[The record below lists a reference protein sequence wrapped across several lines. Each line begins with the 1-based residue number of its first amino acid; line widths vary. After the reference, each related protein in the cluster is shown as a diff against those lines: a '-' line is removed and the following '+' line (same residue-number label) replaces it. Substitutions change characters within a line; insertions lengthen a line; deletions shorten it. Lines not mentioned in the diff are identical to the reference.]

1 MATVPRQVLLLERRL
16 AAFRKHLPAALDGD
30 EKAVHHARVATRRL
44 REALPVVGADLPRRR
59 VRKARRRVR
68 RITRALGPV
77 REMDV
82 ALGVLDEIAKAD
94 PGCAA
99 GAILARRDVAAE
111 RERRRAR
118 MLDAMADPVPRKA
131 VAAVEDVLARLA
143 VSGNAAWRGKLARR
157 ITDRAEAL
165 RRALEEA
172 GVLYSVPRLH
182 AVRIA
187 TKKLRYVLELAGEV
201 RLAPVGLAV
210 GRLKQAQ
217 DLLGRLQDL
226 DVVAAFARAAAVQA
240 SAADRA
246 ALERLLG
253 RIQDECRRL
262 HARYLERRT
271 VLMAVADQAR
281 DALAPR
287 VARPTAARPVSARR
301 VSATADADRRLEGPG
316 DA

>member
-30 EKAVHHARVATRRL
+30 EKAVHQARVATRRL

-59 VRKARRRVR
+59 VRKAVRRVR

-99 GAILARRDVAAE
+99 GAVLARRHVAAE

-118 MLDAMADPVPRKA
+118 MLDAMAGPVPRKA

-143 VSGNAAWRGKLARR
+143 VSGNAAWRGELARR

-182 AVRIA
+182 EVRIA

-217 DLLGRLQDL
+217 DLLGRLHDL

-240 SAADRA
+240 PAADRS
-246 ALERLLG
+246 ALERLLV

-287 VARPTAARPVSARR
+287 VARPTAAGPASSRR
-301 VSATADADRRLEGPG
+301 TDATADADRRLESPG
-316 DA
+316 DV